1 MTVISTTAEL
11 EAVADRLRH
20 EPYITIDTEFMR
32 ERTYWAKLC
41 LVQLAGAREAV
52 AVDTLAPGIDLGP
65 LLDLLADQTVLKVFH
80 ACRQDLEIFQKLM
93 GGRLPEPV
101 FDTQIAAMVCGFGE
115 EVAYETLVNR
125 LAKAKLDKSS
135 RFTDW
140 SRRPLSSAQLAY
152 ALADVTHLRVIYE
165 KLKKRIEAAGRR
177 EWVEEETRYLLDPEL
192 YVTRPEDAWQ
202 RLKVRSR
209 ERRFIALVQH
219 LAAWRERKA
228 QARDLPRNRVIR
240 DDLLLE
246 LAAQRPRDDEAL
258 RRLDRIS
265 LDKESMREV
274 LGIIEQVF
282 KIPEADLPQLTAPP
296 PPVKGLGP
304 TVDLLRV
311 LLKQCADESD
321 VAQRLIA
328 TTAEL
333 EALAQDDAA
342 DIPALHGWRRELFGN
357 RALELKAGRIA
368 LALENQQV
376 VILELKPELE
386 PELEDED

>member
-1 MTVISTTAEL
+1 MTLISTTSAL
-11 EAVADRLRH
+11 QAVVDRLKR

-41 LVQLAGAREAV
+41 LVQLAGADEAI
-52 AVDTLAPGIDLGP
+52 AVDSLAPGIDLAP
-65 LLDLLADQTVLKVFH
+65 LLDILADKTVLKVFH
-80 ACRQDLEIFQKLM
+80 ACRQDLEIFLKLM
-93 GGRLPEPV
+93 NGRLPEPV
-101 FDTQIAAMVCGFGE
+101 FDSQIAAMVCGFGE

-140 SRRPLSSAQLAY
+140 SRRPLSEAQLAY

-165 KLKKRIEAAGRR
+165 KLRRRIAEAGRSG
-177 EWVEEETRYLLDPEL
+177 WVEEETRYLLDPSL

-209 ERRFIALVQH
+209 EPRFIALVQH
-219 LAAWRERKA
+219 LAAWREKKA
-228 QARDLPRNRVIR
+228 QARDLPRNRIVR

-246 LAAQRPRDDEAL
+246 LAAQKPRDQDAL
-258 RRLDRIS
+258 RRLDRIN

-274 LGIIEQVF
+274 VAVVERVF
-282 KIPEADLPQLTAPP
+282 AMPETELPRLPEP
-296 PPVKGLGP
+296 KPPVKGLGP

-328 TTAEL
+328 TAADL
-333 EALAQDDAA
+333 EALAQDDQA
-342 DIPALHGWRRELFGN
+342 DIPALHGWRRELFGD

-376 VILELKPELE
+376 VILD
-386 PELEDED
+386 LEDED

>member
-1 MTVISTTAEL
+1 MTLISTTSEL
-11 EAVADRLRH
+11 ETVMARLRQ

-41 LVQLAGAREAV
+41 LVQLAGKSEAV
-52 AVDTLAPGIDLGP
+52 EVDTLAPGIDLQP
-65 LLDLLADQTVLKVFH
+65 LLDLLADRSVLKVFH
-80 ACRQDLEIFQKLM
+80 ACRQDLEIFQRLM
-93 GGRLPEPV
+93 NGSLPEPI

-140 SRRPLSSAQLAY
+140 SRRPLSQAQLAY

-165 KLKKRIEAAGRR
+165 KLRRRIQDAGRLG
-177 EWVEEETRYLLDPEL
+177 WVEEETRYLTNPDL
-192 YVTRPEDAWQ
+192 YVTKPEDAWQ

-209 ERRFIALVQH
+209 EPRFIALVQH

-228 QARDLPRNRVIR
+228 QTRDLPRNRVVR
-240 DDLLLE
+240 DDLLME
-246 LAAQRPRDDEAL
+246 LAAQRPRDQEAL
-258 RRLDRIS
+258 RKLDRIN

-274 LGIIEQVF
+274 VAVIEAVF
-282 KIPEADLPQLTAPP
+282 QIPEAELPRLPEP
-296 PPVKGLGP
+296 KPPVKGLGP

-328 TTAEL
+328 TSAEL

-342 DIPALHGWRRELFGN
+342 DVPALHGWRRELFGAQ
-357 RALELKAGRIA
+357 ALELKAGRIA
-368 LALENQQV
+368 LALENHKV
-376 VILELKPELE
+376 VLL
-386 PELEDED
+386 ELEDE

>member
-1 MTVISTTAEL
+1 MTLITTTREL
-11 EAVADRLRH
+11 AAVAERLRQ

-41 LVQLAGAREAV
+41 LVQLAGAHEAV

-65 LLDLLADQTVLKVFH
+65 LLDLLADQRVRKVFH
-80 ACRQDLEIFQKLM
+80 ACRQDLEIFSKLM
-93 GGRLPEPV
+93 NGRLPEPV

-140 SRRPLSSAQLAY
+140 SRRPLSTAQLAY

-165 KLKKRIEAAGRR
+165 KLRQRIGAAGRL
-177 EWVEEETRYLLDPEL
+177 EWVEEEARYLLDPAL

-209 ERRFIALVQH
+209 EPRFIALVQH

-246 LAAQRPRDDEAL
+246 LAAQRPRDQEAL
-258 RRLDRIS
+258 RRLDRLS

-274 LGIIEQVF
+274 LAVIEKVF
-282 KIPEADLPQLTAPP
+282 AIPEAELPQLPTPK

-328 TTAEL
+328 TSSDL
-333 EALAQDDAA
+333 EALAQDDHA
-342 DIPALHGWRRELFGN
+342 DIPALHGWRRELFGE

-376 VILELKPELE
+376 VILEL
-386 PELEDED
+386 EDED

>member
-1 MTVISTTAEL
+1 MTLISTTREL
-11 EAVADRLRH
+11 EAVAERLQQ

-41 LVQLAGAREAV
+41 LVQLAGRNEAV
-52 AVDTLAPGIDLGP
+52 AVDTLAPGIDLAP
-65 LLDLLADQTVLKVFH
+65 LLGLMADKAVLKVFH
-80 ACRQDLEIFQKLM
+80 ACRQDLEIFLKAM
-93 GGRLPEPV
+93 DGRLPEPI

-125 LAKAKLDKSS
+125 LAKGKLDKSS

-140 SRRPLSSAQLAY
+140 SRRPLSTAQLTY

-165 KLKKRIEAAGRR
+165 KLHKRIEAAGRLG
-177 EWVEEETRYLLDPEL
+177 WVEEETRYLMDPAL
-192 YVTRPEDAWQ
+192 YITRPEDAWQ

-209 ERRFIALVQH
+209 EPRFIALVQH

-228 QARDLPRNRVIR
+228 QARDLPRNRVVR

-246 LAAQRPRDDEAL
+246 LAAQRPRDQEAL
-258 RRLDRIS
+258 RRLDRLS

-274 LGIIEQVF
+274 MAEIDRVF
-282 KIPEADLPQLTAPP
+282 AIPEAELPQLPAPK

-328 TTAEL
+328 TSAEL
-333 EALAQDDAA
+333 EALAQDDTAHV
-342 DIPALHGWRRELFGN
+342 PALHGWRRELFGE

-368 LALENQQV
+368 LALENHQV
-376 VILELKPELE
+376 VILD
-386 PELEDED
+386 LEDEDQPAR

>member
-1 MTVISTTAEL
+1 MTLINTTADL
-11 EAVADRLRH
+11 EAVSERLRR
-20 EPYITIDTEFMR
+20 EPYVTIDTEFMR

-41 LVQLAGAREAV
+41 LVQLAGAGEAV
-52 AVDTLAPGIDLGP
+52 AVDTLAPGIELDP
-65 LLDLLADQTVLKVFH
+65 LLALLDDARVLKVFH
-80 ACRQDLEIFQKLM
+80 ACRQDLEIFAKLM
-93 GGRLPEPV
+93 NGRLPAPV

-152 ALADVTHLRVIYE
+152 ALADVTHLRIIYE
-165 KLKKRIEAAGRR
+165 KLRKRIEAAGRL
-177 EWVEEETRYLLDPEL
+177 EWVEEETRYLLDPAL

-209 ERRFIALVQH
+209 EPRFIALVQH
-219 LAAWRERKA
+219 LAAWRERQA

-246 LAAQRPRDDEAL
+246 LAAQRPRDQEAL
-258 RRLDRIS
+258 RRLDRLS

-274 LGIIEQVF
+274 LAVIETVF
-282 KIPEADLPQLTAPP
+282 AIPEADLPQLPTAK

-311 LLKQCADESD
+311 LLKQCAEESD

-328 TTAEL
+328 TSAEL
-333 EALAQDDAA
+333 EALAQDDHAA
-342 DIPALHGWRRELFGN
+342 VPALHGWRRELFGE

-368 LALENQQV
+368 LALQDQQV
-376 VILELKPELE
+376 VTL
-386 PELEDED
+386 ELEDEDEP

>member
-1 MTVISTTAEL
+1 MTLISTTSDL
-11 EAVADRLRH
+11 EAVARRLGT

-32 ERTYWAKLC
+32 ERTYWARLC
-41 LVQLAGAREAV
+41 LVQLAGANEAV
-52 AVDTLAPGIDLGP
+52 AVDTLAPGLDLGP
-65 LLDLLADQTVLKVFH
+65 LLDLMADKSVLKVFH
-80 ACRQDLEIFQKLM
+80 ACRQDLEIFLRLM
-93 GGRLPEPV
+93 DGSLPEPI
-101 FDTQIAAMVCGFGE
+101 FDSQIAAMVCGFGE

-140 SRRPLSSAQLAY
+140 SRRPLSEAQLAY

-165 KLKKRIEAAGRR
+165 KLRRRIEEAGRMG
-177 EWVEEETRYLLDPEL
+177 WVEEETRYLMEPSL

-209 ERRFIALVQH
+209 EPRFIALVQH

-228 QARDLPRNRVIR
+228 QQRDLPRNRVVR

-246 LAAQRPRDDEAL
+246 LAAQKPRDQEAL

-274 LGIIEQVF
+274 VAVIERVF
-282 KIPEADLPQLTAPP
+282 ALPEAELPQLPEP
-296 PPVKGLGP
+296 KPPVKGLGP

-328 TTAEL
+328 TASDL
-333 EALAQDDAA
+333 EALAQDDDA
-342 DIPALHGWRRELFGN
+342 DVPALSGWRRELFGN

-368 LALENQQV
+368 LALEKQPV
-376 VILELKPELE
+376 VVL
-386 PELEDED
+386 ELEDEE

>member
-1 MTVISTTAEL
+1 MTLISTTSEL
-11 EAVADRLRH
+11 ETVMARLRQ

-41 LVQLAGAREAV
+41 LVQLAGENEAV
-52 AVDTLAPGIDLGP
+52 EVDTLAPGIDLQP
-65 LLDLLADQTVLKVFH
+65 LLDLLADTSVLKVFH
-80 ACRQDLEIFQKLM
+80 ACRQDLEIFQRLM
-93 GGRLPEPV
+93 NGSLPQPI

-140 SRRPLSSAQLAY
+140 SRRPLSQAQLAY

-165 KLKKRIEAAGRR
+165 KLRRRIEEAGRLG
-177 EWVEEETRYLLDPEL
+177 WVEEETRYLTNPDL

-209 ERRFIALVQH
+209 EPRFIALVQH

-228 QARDLPRNRVIR
+228 QTRDLPRNRVVR
-240 DDLLLE
+240 DDLLME
-246 LAAQRPRDDEAL
+246 LAAQRPRDQDAL
-258 RRLDRIS
+258 RKLDRIN

-274 LGIIEQVF
+274 VAVIEAVF
-282 KIPEADLPQLTAPP
+282 KIPEAELPRLPEP
-296 PPVKGLGP
+296 KPPVRGLGP

-328 TTAEL
+328 TSAEL

-342 DIPALHGWRRELFGN
+342 DVPALQGWRRELFGAQ
-357 RALELKAGRIA
+357 ALELKAGRIA
-368 LALENQQV
+368 LALENHRV
-376 VILELKPELE
+376 VQL
-386 PELEDED
+386 ELEDD

>member
-1 MTVISTTAEL
+1 MTLISTTSEL
-11 EAVADRLRH
+11 RAVAERLGR
-20 EPYITIDTEFMR
+20 EPYVTIDTEFMR
-32 ERTYWAKLC
+32 ERTYWARLC
-41 LVQLAGAREAV
+41 LVQLAGRDEAV
-52 AVDTLAPGIDLGP
+52 AVDTLAPGIDLAP
-65 LLDLLADQTVLKVFH
+65 LLELMADPAVLKVFH
-80 ACRQDLEIFQKLM
+80 ACRQDLEIFLKLM

-125 LAKAKLDKSS
+125 LAKARLDKSS

-140 SRRPLSSAQLAY
+140 SRRPLSEAQLAY

-165 KLKKRIEAAGRR
+165 KLRQRIEAAGRMP
-177 EWVEEETRYLLDPEL
+177 WVEEETEGLLDPEL

-209 ERRFIALVQH
+209 EPRFIALVQH

-228 QARDLPRNRVIR
+228 QARDLPRNRVVR

-246 LAAQRPRDDEAL
+246 LAAQKPRDQDAL
-258 RRLDRIS
+258 RRLDRIN

-274 LGIIEQVF
+274 IQVIEQVF
-282 KIPEADLPQLTAPP
+282 ALPEAGLPRLPEP
-296 PPVKGLGP
+296 KPPVKGLGP

-328 TTAEL
+328 NAADL
-333 EALAQDDAA
+333 EALAQDDEA
-342 DIPALHGWRRELFGN
+342 DIPALHGWRRELFGA

-368 LALENQQV
+368 LALENHQV
-376 VILELKPELE
+376 VVL
-386 PELEDED
+386 ELEDED

>member
-1 MTVISTTAEL
+1 MTLISTTSEL
-11 EAVADRLRH
+11 ETVMARLRQ

-41 LVQLAGAREAV
+41 LVQLAGKSEAV
-52 AVDTLAPGIDLGP
+52 EVDTLAPGIDLQP
-65 LLDLLADQTVLKVFH
+65 LLDLLADTSVLKVFH
-80 ACRQDLEIFQKLM
+80 ACRQDLEIFQRLM
-93 GGRLPEPV
+93 DGRLPEPI

-140 SRRPLSSAQLAY
+140 SRRPLSQAQLAY

-165 KLKKRIEAAGRR
+165 KLRRRIEEAGRLG
-177 EWVEEETRYLLDPEL
+177 WVEEETRYLTNPDL
-192 YVTRPEDAWQ
+192 YVTKPEDAWQ

-209 ERRFIALVQH
+209 EPRFIALVQH

-228 QARDLPRNRVIR
+228 QSRDLPRNRVVR
-240 DDLLLE
+240 DDLLME
-246 LAAQRPRDDEAL
+246 LAAQRPRDQEAL
-258 RRLDRIS
+258 RKLDRIN

-274 LGIIEQVF
+274 VAVIEAVF
-282 KIPEADLPQLTAPP
+282 QIPEAELPRLPEP
-296 PPVKGLGP
+296 KPPVKGLGP

-328 TTAEL
+328 TSAEL

-342 DIPALHGWRRELFGN
+342 DIPALHGWRRELFGAQ
-357 RALELKAGRIA
+357 ALELKAGRIA
-368 LALENQQV
+368 LALENHKV
-376 VILELKPELE
+376 VLL
-386 PELEDED
+386 ELEDD

>member
-1 MTVISTTAEL
+1 MTLISSTAEL
-11 EAVADRLRH
+11 EAVAGRFRT
-20 EPYITIDTEFMR
+20 EPFITIDTEFMR

-41 LVQLAGAREAV
+41 LVQLAGAKEAV
-52 AVDTLAPGIDLGP
+52 AVDTLAPGIDLAP
-65 LLDLLADQTVLKVFH
+65 LLELMADRSVLKVFH
-80 ACRQDLEIFQKLM
+80 ACRQDLEIFLKLM
-93 GGRLPEPV
+93 DGSLPEPI
-101 FDTQIAAMVCGFGE
+101 FDSQIAAMVCGFGE

-140 SRRPLSSAQLAY
+140 SRRPLSQAQLAY

-165 KLKKRIEAAGRR
+165 KLRRRIEEAGRTG
-177 EWVEEETRYLLDPEL
+177 WVAEETRYLTDPAL

-209 ERRFIALVQH
+209 EPRFIALVQR

-228 QARDLPRNRVIR
+228 QARDLPRNRIVR

-246 LAAQRPRDDEAL
+246 LAAQKPRDQEAL
-258 RRLDRIS
+258 RQLDRIN

-274 LGIIEQVF
+274 VAVIEEVF
-282 KIPEADLPQLTAPP
+282 AIPEPQLPRLP
-296 PPVKGLGP
+296 EPKPPVKGLGP

-328 TTAEL
+328 NASDL
-333 EALAQDDAA
+333 EALAQDDNA
-342 DIPALHGWRRELFGN
+342 DIQALHGWRRELFGN

-376 VILELKPELE
+376 VVL
-386 PELEDED
+386 ELEDED

>member
-1 MTVISTTAEL
+1 MTLISTTSEL
-11 EAVADRLRH
+11 EAVMARLRQ

-41 LVQLAGAREAV
+41 LVQLAGKSEAV
-52 AVDTLAPGIDLGP
+52 EVDTLAPGIDLQP
-65 LLDLLADQTVLKVFH
+65 LLDLLADTSVLKVFH
-80 ACRQDLEIFQKLM
+80 ACRQDLEIFQRLM
-93 GGRLPEPV
+93 NGSLPEPI

-140 SRRPLSSAQLAY
+140 SRRPLSQAQLAY
-152 ALADVTHLRVIYE
+152 ALGDVTHLRVIYE
-165 KLKKRIEAAGRR
+165 KLRRRIEEAGRLG
-177 EWVEEETRYLLDPEL
+177 WVEEETRYLTKPDL
-192 YVTRPEDAWQ
+192 YVTKPEDAWQ

-209 ERRFIALVQH
+209 EPRFIALVQH

-228 QARDLPRNRVIR
+228 QARDLPRNRVVR
-240 DDLLLE
+240 DDLLME
-246 LAAQRPRDDEAL
+246 LAAQRPRDQEAL
-258 RRLDRIS
+258 RKLDRIN

-274 LGIIEQVF
+274 VAVVEAVF
-282 KIPEADLPQLTAPP
+282 QLPEAELPRLPEP
-296 PPVKGLGP
+296 KPPVKGLGP

-328 TTAEL
+328 TSAEL

-342 DIPALHGWRRELFGN
+342 DIPALHGWRRELFGAQ
-357 RALELKAGRIA
+357 ALELKAGRIA
-368 LALENQQV
+368 LALENHKV
-376 VILELKPELE
+376 VLLD
-386 PELEDED
+386 LEDD

>member
-1 MTVISTTAEL
+1 MTLIDRTSDL
-11 EAVADRLRH
+11 EAVMARLRQ
-20 EPYITIDTEFMR
+20 EPYVTIDTEFMR
-32 ERTYWAKLC
+32 ERTYWARLC
-41 LVQLAGAREAV
+41 LVQLAGREEAV
-52 AVDTLAPGIDLGP
+52 AVDTLAPGLDLAP
-65 LLDLLADQTVLKVFH
+65 LLDLLADRSVLKVFH
-80 ACRQDLEIFQKLM
+80 ACRQDLEIFLKLM
-93 GGRLPEPV
+93 AGRLPAPV

-140 SRRPLSSAQLAY
+140 SRRPLSEAQLTY

-165 KLKKRIEAAGRR
+165 KLRRRIEAEGRLA
-177 EWVEEETRYLLDPEL
+177 WVEEETGYLSRPEL

-209 ERRFIALVQH
+209 EPRFIAIVQE

-228 QARDLPRNRVIR
+228 QARDLPRSRIVR
-240 DDLLLE
+240 DDLLME
-246 LAAQRPRDDEAL
+246 LAAQRPRDQEAL
-258 RRLDRIS
+258 RRLDRIN

-274 LGIIEQVF
+274 VAIVQEVLAR
-282 KIPEADLPQLTAPP
+282 PESALPQLPAPK

-328 TTAEL
+328 TSGDL
-333 EALAQDDAA
+333 EELAQNDAA
-342 DIPALHGWRRELFGN
+342 DVPALQGWRRELFGN
-357 RALELKAGRIA
+357 RALDLKAGRIG
-368 LALENQQV
+368 LALKDQQV
-376 VILELKPELE
+376 VLLDLEAP
-386 PELEDED
+386 

>member
-52 AVDTLAPGIDLGP
+52 AVDTLAPGIDLRP
-65 LLDLLADQTVLKVFH
+65 LLDLLADRTVLKVFH

-165 KLKKRIEAAGRR
+165 KLKKRIEAAGRL

-192 YVTRPEDAWQ
+192 YVTRPEDAWR

-209 ERRFIALVQH
+209 EPRFIALVQH

-258 RRLDRIS
+258 RRLDRIN

-274 LGIIEQVF
+274 LGIVEQVF
-282 KIPEADLPQLTAPP
+282 EIPEADLPQLTAPP

-328 TTAEL
+328 TAAEL
-333 EALAQDDAA
+333 EALAQDDTA

-376 VILELKPELE
+376 VILEL
-386 PELEDED
+386 EDED

>member
-1 MTVISTTAEL
+1 MTLISSTAEL
-11 EAVADRLRH
+11 EAVARRFRT

-41 LVQLAGAREAV
+41 LVQLAGKNEAV
-52 AVDTLAPGIDLGP
+52 AVDTLAPGIDLAP
-65 LLDLLADQTVLKVFH
+65 LLDLMADKAVLKVFH
-80 ACRQDLEIFQKLM
+80 ACRQDLEIFLKLM
-93 GGRLPEPV
+93 DGSLPEPV
-101 FDTQIAAMVCGFGE
+101 FDSQIAAMVCGFGE

-140 SRRPLSSAQLAY
+140 SRRPLSEAQLAY

-165 KLKKRIEAAGRR
+165 KLRRRIEEAGRSG
-177 EWVEEETRYLLDPEL
+177 WVEEETRYLMAPSL
-192 YVTRPEDAWQ
+192 YITRPEDAWQ

-209 ERRFIALVQH
+209 EPRFIALVQH

-228 QARDLPRNRVIR
+228 QSRDLPRNRIVR

-246 LAAQRPRDDEAL
+246 LAAQKPRDQEGL
-258 RRLDRIS
+258 RKLDRIN

-274 LGIIEQVF
+274 VAVIEEVF
-282 KIPEADLPQLTAPP
+282 AIPEPQLPHLPEPKPP
-296 PPVKGLGP
+296 IKGLGP

-328 TTAEL
+328 NAADL
-333 EALAQDDAA
+333 ETLAQDDNA

-357 RALELKAGRIA
+357 RALDLKAGRIA
-368 LALENQQV
+368 LALEKQQV
-376 VILELKPELE
+376 VVL
-386 PELEDED
+386 ELEDED

>member
-1 MTVISTTAEL
+1 MTLISTTSEL
-11 EAVADRLRH
+11 EAVARRLGT

-32 ERTYWAKLC
+32 ERTYWARLC
-41 LVQLAGAREAV
+41 LVQLAGANEAV
-52 AVDTLAPGIDLGP
+52 AVDTLAPGLDLGP
-65 LLDLLADQTVLKVFH
+65 LLDLMADKSVLKVFH
-80 ACRQDLEIFQKLM
+80 ACRQDLEIFLKLM
-93 GGRLPEPV
+93 GGSLPEPI
-101 FDTQIAAMVCGFGE
+101 FDSQIAAMVCGFGE

-125 LAKAKLDKSS
+125 LAKARLDKSS

-140 SRRPLSSAQLAY
+140 SRRPLSEAQLAY

-165 KLKKRIEAAGRR
+165 KLRRRIEEAGRMG
-177 EWVEEETRYLLDPEL
+177 WVEEETRYLMEPSL

-209 ERRFIALVQH
+209 EPRFIALVQH

-228 QARDLPRNRVIR
+228 QQRDLPRNRVVR

-246 LAAQRPRDDEAL
+246 LAAQKPRDQEAL

-274 LGIIEQVF
+274 VAVIERVF
-282 KIPEADLPQLTAPP
+282 ALNEAELPHLPEPK

-328 TTAEL
+328 TASDL
-333 EALAQDDAA
+333 EALAQDDDA
-342 DIPALHGWRRELFGN
+342 DIPALHGWRRQLFGN

-368 LALENQQV
+368 LALENHQV
-376 VILELKPELE
+376 VVL
-386 PELEDED
+386 ELEDED

>member
-1 MTVISTTAEL
+1 MTLISTTSEL
-11 EAVADRLRH
+11 EAVARRLGT

-32 ERTYWAKLC
+32 ERTYWARLC
-41 LVQLAGAREAV
+41 LVQLAGANEAV
-52 AVDTLAPGIDLGP
+52 AVDTLAPGLDLGP
-65 LLDLLADQTVLKVFH
+65 LLDLMADKSVLKVFH
-80 ACRQDLEIFQKLM
+80 ACRQDLEIFLRLM
-93 GGRLPEPV
+93 DGSLPEPI
-101 FDTQIAAMVCGFGE
+101 FDSQIAAMVCGFGE

-140 SRRPLSSAQLAY
+140 SRRPLSEAQLAY

-165 KLKKRIEAAGRR
+165 KLRRRIEEAGRMG
-177 EWVEEETRYLLDPEL
+177 WVEEETRYLMEPSL
-192 YVTRPEDAWQ
+192 YVTSPEDAWQ

-209 ERRFIALVQH
+209 EPRFIALVQH

-228 QARDLPRNRVIR
+228 QQRDLPRNRVVR

-246 LAAQRPRDDEAL
+246 LAAQKPRDQEAL

-274 LGIIEQVF
+274 VAVIERVF
-282 KIPEADLPQLTAPP
+282 ALPEAELPHLPEP
-296 PPVKGLGP
+296 KPPVKGLGP

-328 TTAEL
+328 TASDL
-333 EALAQDDAA
+333 EALAQDDDA
-342 DIPALHGWRRELFGN
+342 DVPALAGWRRELFGN

-368 LALENQQV
+368 LALENHQV
-376 VILELKPELE
+376 VVL
-386 PELEDED
+386 ELEDED

>member
-1 MTVISTTAEL
+1 MTLISTTSEL
-11 EAVADRLRH
+11 EAVARRLGT

-32 ERTYWAKLC
+32 ERTYWARLC
-41 LVQLAGAREAV
+41 LVQLAGANEAV
-52 AVDTLAPGIDLGP
+52 AVDTLAPGLDLGP
-65 LLDLLADQTVLKVFH
+65 LLDLMADKSVLKVFH
-80 ACRQDLEIFQKLM
+80 ACRQDLEIFLRLM
-93 GGRLPEPV
+93 DGSLPEPI
-101 FDTQIAAMVCGFGE
+101 FDSQIAAMVCGFGE

-140 SRRPLSSAQLAY
+140 SRRPLSEAQLAY

-165 KLKKRIEAAGRR
+165 KLRRRIEEAGRMG
-177 EWVEEETRYLLDPEL
+177 WVEEEARYLMEPSL

-209 ERRFIALVQH
+209 EPRFIALVQH

-228 QARDLPRNRVIR
+228 QQRDLPRNRVVR

-246 LAAQRPRDDEAL
+246 LAAQKPRDQEAL

-274 LGIIEQVF
+274 VAEIERVF
-282 KIPEADLPQLTAPP
+282 ALPEAELPHLPEP
-296 PPVKGLGP
+296 KPPVKGLGP

-328 TTAEL
+328 TASDL
-333 EALAQDDAA
+333 EALAQDDDA
-342 DIPALHGWRRELFGN
+342 DVPALSGWRRELFGN

-368 LALENQQV
+368 LALENHQV
-376 VILELKPELE
+376 VVL
-386 PELEDED
+386 ELEDED

>member
-1 MTVISTTAEL
+1 MTLISTTHEL
-11 EAVADRLRH
+11 EAVAERLRR

-32 ERTYWAKLC
+32 ERTYWARLC
-41 LVQLAGAREAV
+41 LVQLAGAEEAV
-52 AVDTLAPGIDLGP
+52 AVDTLAADIDLAP
-65 LLDLLADQTVLKVFH
+65 LVDLLADPGVLKVFH
-80 ACRQDLEIFQKLM
+80 ACRQDLEIFLKLM
-93 GGRLPEPV
+93 DGSLPEPI

-140 SRRPLSSAQLAY
+140 SRRPLSAAQLNY
-152 ALADVTHLRVIYE
+152 ALADVVHLRVIYE
-165 KLKKRIEAAGRR
+165 KLRQRIATAGRL
-177 EWVEEETRYLLDPEL
+177 EWVAEETRYLLDPSL

-209 ERRFIALVQH
+209 EPRFIALVQH

-228 QARDLPRNRVIR
+228 QARDLPRNRIVR
-240 DDLLLE
+240 DDLLME
-246 LAAQRPRDDEAL
+246 LAAQKPRDQEAL
-258 RRLDRIS
+258 RKLDRIN

-274 LGIIEQVF
+274 IGVIEAVF
-282 KIPEADLPQLTAPP
+282 AIPEAELPQLPAQS
-296 PPVKGLGP
+296 PPVRGLGP

-328 TTAEL
+328 TSADL

-342 DIPALHGWRRELFGN
+342 DVPALHGWRRELFGN

-368 LALENQQV
+368 LALENHRV
-376 VILELKPELE
+376 VTL
-386 PELEDED
+386 ELEDEDQAGD

>member
-1 MTVISTTAEL
+1 MTLITTTREL
-11 EAVADRLRH
+11 AAVAERLRQ

-41 LVQLAGAREAV
+41 LVQLAGAHEAV

-65 LLDLLADQTVLKVFH
+65 LLDLLADQRVRKVFH
-80 ACRQDLEIFQKLM
+80 ACRQDLEIFSKLM
-93 GGRLPEPV
+93 NGRLPEPV

-140 SRRPLSSAQLAY
+140 SRRPLSTAQLAY

-165 KLKKRIEAAGRR
+165 KLRQRIGAAGRL
-177 EWVEEETRYLLDPEL
+177 EWVEEEARYLLDPAL

-209 ERRFIALVQH
+209 EPRFIALVQH

-246 LAAQRPRDDEAL
+246 LAAQRPRDQEAL
-258 RRLDRIS
+258 RRLDRLS

-274 LGIIEQVF
+274 LAVVEKVF
-282 KIPEADLPQLTAPP
+282 AIPEAELPQLPTPK

-328 TTAEL
+328 TSADL
-333 EALAQDDAA
+333 EALAQDDHA
-342 DIPALHGWRRELFGN
+342 DIPALHGWRRELFGE

-376 VILELKPELE
+376 VILEL
-386 PELEDED
+386 EDED

>member
-1 MTVISTTAEL
+1 MTLISTTSEL
-11 EAVADRLRH
+11 ETVMARLRQ

-41 LVQLAGAREAV
+41 LVQLAGKSEAV
-52 AVDTLAPGIDLGP
+52 EVDTLAPGIDLQP
-65 LLDLLADQTVLKVFH
+65 LLDLLADTSVLKVFH
-80 ACRQDLEIFQKLM
+80 ACRQDLEIFQRLM
-93 GGRLPEPV
+93 AGRLPEPI

-140 SRRPLSSAQLAY
+140 SRRPLSQAQLAY

-165 KLKKRIEAAGRR
+165 KLRRRIQEAGRLG
-177 EWVEEETRYLLDPEL
+177 WVEEETRYLTNPDL

-209 ERRFIALVQH
+209 EPRFIALVQH

-228 QARDLPRNRVIR
+228 QTRDLPRNRVVR
-240 DDLLLE
+240 DDLLME
-246 LAAQRPRDDEAL
+246 LAAQRPRDQEAL
-258 RRLDRIS
+258 RKLDRIN

-274 LGIIEQVF
+274 VAVIEAVF
-282 KIPEADLPQLTAPP
+282 QIPEAELPRLPEP
-296 PPVKGLGP
+296 KPPVKGLGP

-328 TTAEL
+328 SSAEL

-342 DIPALHGWRRELFGN
+342 DVPALHGWRRELFGAQ
-357 RALELKAGRIA
+357 ALELKAGRIA
-368 LALENQQV
+368 LALENHKV
-376 VILELKPELE
+376 VLL
-386 PELEDED
+386 ELEDE

>member
-1 MTVISTTAEL
+1 MTLITTTREL
-11 EAVADRLRH
+11 AAVAERLRQ

-41 LVQLAGAREAV
+41 LVQLAGAHEAV

-65 LLDLLADQTVLKVFH
+65 LLDLLADQRVRKVFH
-80 ACRQDLEIFQKLM
+80 ACRQDLEIFSKLM
-93 GGRLPEPV
+93 NGRLPEPV

-140 SRRPLSSAQLAY
+140 SRRPLSTAQLAY

-165 KLKKRIEAAGRR
+165 KLRQRIGAAGRLD
-177 EWVEEETRYLLDPEL
+177 WVEEEARYLLDPAL

-209 ERRFIALVQH
+209 EPRFIALVQH

-246 LAAQRPRDDEAL
+246 LAAQRPRDQEAL
-258 RRLDRIS
+258 RRLDRLS

-274 LGIIEQVF
+274 LAVVEKVF
-282 KIPEADLPQLTAPP
+282 AIPEAELPQLPTPK

-328 TTAEL
+328 TSADL
-333 EALAQDDAA
+333 EALAQDDHA
-342 DIPALHGWRRELFGN
+342 DIPALHGWRRELFGE

-376 VILELKPELE
+376 VILEL
-386 PELEDED
+386 EDED

>member
-1 MTVISTTAEL
+1 MTLISTTSDL
-11 EAVADRLRH
+11 EAVMARLRQ

-41 LVQLAGAREAV
+41 LVQLAGKSEAV
-52 AVDTLAPGIDLGP
+52 EVDTLAPGIDLQP
-65 LLDLLADQTVLKVFH
+65 LLDLLADTSVLKVFH
-80 ACRQDLEIFQKLM
+80 ACRQDLEIFQRLM
-93 GGRLPEPV
+93 NGSLPEPI

-140 SRRPLSSAQLAY
+140 SRRPLSQAQLAY

-165 KLKKRIEAAGRR
+165 KLRRRIEEAGRLG
-177 EWVEEETRYLLDPEL
+177 WVEEETRYLTNPDL
-192 YVTRPEDAWQ
+192 YVTKPEDAWQ

-209 ERRFIALVQH
+209 EPRFIALVQH

-228 QARDLPRNRVIR
+228 QTRDLPRNRVIR
-240 DDLLLE
+240 DDLLME
-246 LAAQRPRDDEAL
+246 LAAQRPRNQDAL
-258 RRLDRIS
+258 RKLDRIN

-274 LGIIEQVF
+274 VAVVEAVF
-282 KIPEADLPQLTAPP
+282 EIPEAELPRLPEP
-296 PPVKGLGP
+296 KPPVRGLGP

-328 TTAEL
+328 TSAEL

-342 DIPALHGWRRELFGN
+342 DIPALHGWRRELFGAQ
-357 RALELKAGRIA
+357 ALELKAGRIA
-368 LALENQQV
+368 LALENHRV
-376 VILELKPELE
+376 VLL
-386 PELEDED
+386 ELEDD

>member
-1 MTVISTTAEL
+1 MTLITTTREL
-11 EAVADRLRH
+11 EAVAERLRQ

-41 LVQLAGAREAV
+41 LVQLAGAHEAV

-65 LLDLLADQTVLKVFH
+65 LLDLLADQSVRKVFH
-80 ACRQDLEIFQKLM
+80 ACRQDLEIFSKLM
-93 GGRLPEPV
+93 NGRLPEPV

-140 SRRPLSSAQLAY
+140 SRRPLSTAQLAY

-165 KLKKRIEAAGRR
+165 KLRQRIGAAGRL
-177 EWVEEETRYLLDPEL
+177 EWVEEEARYLLDPAL

-209 ERRFIALVQH
+209 EPRFIALVQH

-228 QARDLPRNRVIR
+228 QTRDLPRNRVIR

-246 LAAQRPRDDEAL
+246 LAAQRPRDQEAL
-258 RRLDRIS
+258 RRLDRLS

-274 LGIIEQVF
+274 LAVIEKVF
-282 KIPEADLPQLTAPP
+282 AIPEAELPQLPTPK

-328 TTAEL
+328 TSSDL
-333 EALAQDDAA
+333 EALAQDDHA
-342 DIPALHGWRRELFGN
+342 DIPALHGWRRELFGE

-376 VILELKPELE
+376 VILEL
-386 PELEDED
+386 EDED

>member
-1 MTVISTTAEL
+1 MTLISTTSEL
-11 EAVADRLRH
+11 EAVMARLRQ
-20 EPYITIDTEFMR
+20 EPYVTIDTEFMR

-41 LVQLAGAREAV
+41 LVQLAGNSEAV
-52 AVDTLAPGIDLGP
+52 EVDTLAPGIDLQP
-65 LLDLLADQTVLKVFH
+65 LLDLLADTSVLKVFH
-80 ACRQDLEIFQKLM
+80 ACRQDLEIFQRLM
-93 GGRLPEPV
+93 NGSLPEPI

-140 SRRPLSSAQLAY
+140 SRRPLSQAQLAY

-165 KLKKRIEAAGRR
+165 KLQRRIEEAGRLG
-177 EWVEEETRYLLDPEL
+177 WVEEETRYLTNPDL
-192 YVTRPEDAWQ
+192 YVTKPEDAWQ

-209 ERRFIALVQH
+209 EPRFIALVQH

-228 QARDLPRNRVIR
+228 QTRDLPRNRVVR
-240 DDLLLE
+240 DDLLME
-246 LAAQRPRDDEAL
+246 LAAQRPRDQEAL
-258 RRLDRIS
+258 RKLDRIN

-274 LGIIEQVF
+274 VAVIEAVF
-282 KIPEADLPQLTAPP
+282 QIPEAELPRLPEP
-296 PPVKGLGP
+296 KPPVKGLGP

-328 TTAEL
+328 TSAEL

-342 DIPALHGWRRELFGN
+342 DVPALHGWRRELFGAQ
-357 RALELKAGRIA
+357 ALELKAGRIA
-368 LALENQQV
+368 LALENHRV
-376 VILELKPELE
+376 VLLD
-386 PELEDED
+386 LEDD

>member
-1 MTVISTTAEL
+1 MGQE
-11 EAVADRLRH
+11 EA
-20 EPYITIDTEFMR
+20 
-32 ERTYWAKLC
+32 
-41 LVQLAGAREAV
+41 
-52 AVDTLAPGIDLGP
+52 
-65 LLDLLADQTVLKVFH
+65 
-80 ACRQDLEIFQKLM
+80 
-93 GGRLPEPV
+93 
-101 FDTQIAAMVCGFGE
+101 
-115 EVAYETLVNR
+115 
-125 LAKAKLDKSS
+125 
-135 RFTDW
+135 
-140 SRRPLSSAQLAY
+140 
-152 ALADVTHLRVIYE
+152 
-165 KLKKRIEAAGRR
+165 
-177 EWVEEETRYLLDPEL
+177 RYLLDPAL

-209 ERRFIALVQH
+209 EPRFIALVQH

-246 LAAQRPRDDEAL
+246 LAAQRPRDQEAL
-258 RRLDRIS
+258 RRLDRLS

-274 LGIIEQVF
+274 LAVIEKVF
-282 KIPEADLPQLTAPP
+282 AIPEAELPQLPTPK

-328 TTAEL
+328 TSADL
-333 EALAQDDAA
+333 EALAQDDHA
-342 DIPALHGWRRELFGN
+342 DIPALHGWRRELFGE

-376 VILELKPELE
+376 VILEL
-386 PELEDED
+386 EDED

>member
-1 MTVISTTAEL
+1 MTLISTTSEL
-11 EAVADRLRH
+11 EAVARRLGT

-41 LVQLAGAREAV
+41 LVQLAGANEAV

-65 LLDLLADQTVLKVFH
+65 LLDLMADKSVLKVFH
-80 ACRQDLEIFQKLM
+80 ACRQDLEIFLRLM
-93 GGRLPEPV
+93 DGRLPEPI
-101 FDTQIAAMVCGFGE
+101 FDSQIAAMVCGFGE

-125 LAKAKLDKSS
+125 LAKARLDKSS

-140 SRRPLSSAQLAY
+140 SRRPLSEAQLAY

-165 KLKKRIEAAGRR
+165 KLRRRIEEAGRMG
-177 EWVEEETRYLLDPEL
+177 WVEEEARYLMEPSL

-209 ERRFIALVQH
+209 EPRFIALVQH

-228 QARDLPRNRVIR
+228 QQRDLPRNRVVR

-246 LAAQRPRDDEAL
+246 LAAQKPRDQEAL

-274 LGIIEQVF
+274 VAVIERVF
-282 KIPEADLPQLTAPP
+282 ALPEAELPHLPELK

-328 TTAEL
+328 TASDL
-333 EALAQDDAA
+333 EALAQDDVA
-342 DIPALHGWRRELFGN
+342 DIPALSGWRRELFGN

-368 LALENQQV
+368 LALENHQV
-376 VILELKPELE
+376 VVL
-386 PELEDED
+386 ELEDED

>member
-1 MTVISTTAEL
+1 MTLISTTSDL
-11 EAVADRLRH
+11 EAVSERLRR
-20 EPYITIDTEFMR
+20 EAYITIDTEFMR

-41 LVQLAGAREAV
+41 LVQLAGAGEAV
-52 AVDTLAPGIDLGP
+52 AVDTLAPGIDLDP
-65 LLDLLADQTVLKVFH
+65 LLALLADESVLKVFH
-80 ACRQDLEIFQKLM
+80 ACRQDLEIFSKLM
-93 GGRLPEPV
+93 DGRLPAPV

-125 LAKAKLDKSS
+125 LAKARLDKSS

-140 SRRPLSSAQLAY
+140 SRRPLSTAQLAY

-165 KLKKRIEAAGRR
+165 KLRKRIEAAGRL
-177 EWVEEETRYLLDPEL
+177 EWVEEETRYLLDPAL

-209 ERRFIALVQH
+209 EPRFIALVQH

-240 DDLLLE
+240 DDLLME
-246 LAAQRPRDDEAL
+246 LAAQRPRDQEAL
-258 RRLDRIS
+258 RRLDRLS

-274 LGIIEQVF
+274 LAVIEKVF
-282 KIPEADLPQLTAPP
+282 AIPEAELPQLPTPK

-311 LLKQCADESD
+311 LLKQCAEESD

-328 TTAEL
+328 TSAEL
-333 EALAQDDAA
+333 EALAQDDHAA
-342 DIPALHGWRRELFGN
+342 VPALHGWRRELFGE

-368 LALENQQV
+368 LALQDQQV
-376 VILELKPELE
+376 VTL
-386 PELEDED
+386 ELEDEA

>member
-1 MTVISTTAEL
+1 MTLINTTAEL
-11 EAVADRLRH
+11 EAVSERLRR
-20 EPYITIDTEFMR
+20 EAYVTIDTEFMR

-41 LVQLAGAREAV
+41 LVQLAGAGEAV
-52 AVDTLAPGIDLGP
+52 AVDTLAPGIDLEP
-65 LLDLLADQTVLKVFH
+65 LLALLADAQVLKVFH
-80 ACRQDLEIFQKLM
+80 ACRQDLEIFSKLM
-93 GGRLPEPV
+93 NGRLPAPV

-152 ALADVTHLRVIYE
+152 ALADVTHLRIIYE
-165 KLKKRIEAAGRR
+165 KLRKRIEAAGRL
-177 EWVEEETRYLLDPEL
+177 EWVEEETRYLLDPAL

-209 ERRFIALVQH
+209 EPRFIALVQH
-219 LAAWRERKA
+219 LAAWRERQA

-246 LAAQRPRDDEAL
+246 LAAQRPRDQEAL
-258 RRLDRIS
+258 RRLDRLS

-274 LGIIEQVF
+274 LAVIEKVF
-282 KIPEADLPQLTAPP
+282 AIPEAGLPQLPTPK

-311 LLKQCADESD
+311 LLKQCAEESD

-328 TTAEL
+328 TSAEL
-333 EALAQDDAA
+333 EALAQNDHAA
-342 DIPALHGWRRELFGN
+342 VPALHGWRRELFGE

-368 LALENQQV
+368 LALQDQQV
-376 VILELKPELE
+376 VTL
-386 PELEDED
+386 ELEDEDDS

>member
-1 MTVISTTAEL
+1 MTLITKTSDL
-11 EAVADRLRH
+11 EAATARLRR
-20 EPYITIDTEFMR
+20 EAYVTIDTEFMR

-41 LVQLAGAREAV
+41 LVQLAGKSEAV
-52 AVDTLAPGIDLGP
+52 AVDTLAPNIDLGP
-65 LLDLLADQTVLKVFH
+65 LLELLADRAVLKVFH
-80 ACRQDLEIFQKLM
+80 ACRQDLEIFMKLM

-140 SRRPLSSAQLAY
+140 SRRPLSQAQLTY

-165 KLKKRIEAAGRR
+165 KLRRRIEEAGRLG
-177 EWVEEETRYLLDPEL
+177 WVEEETRYLLEPSL
-192 YVTRPEDAWQ
+192 YVTHPEDAWQ

-209 ERRFIALVQH
+209 EPRFIALVQH

-228 QARDLPRNRVIR
+228 QLRDLPRNRIIR

-246 LAAQRPRDDEAL
+246 LAAQRPRDQEAL
-258 RRLDRIS
+258 RRLDRIN

-274 LGIIEQVF
+274 IVVIDQVF
-282 KIPEADLPQLTAPP
+282 AIPEADLPRLPEP
-296 PPVKGLGP
+296 KPPVKGLGP

-328 TTAEL
+328 TSAEL
-333 EALAQDDAA
+333 EALAQDDEA

-357 RALELKAGRIA
+357 RALDLKAGRIA
-368 LALENQQV
+368 LALEDQRV
-376 VILELKPELE
+376 VLLDLER
-386 PELEDED
+386 